1 MELFTDESEEKRMKI
16 YNEMYNSQ
24 IDKLLAT
31 MMSVSVNLDDQ
42 NNLYQSFNTN

>member
-1 MELFTDESEEKRMKI
+1 MELFTNESEEKRIKI
-16 YNEMYNSQ
+16 YNEMYKSQ